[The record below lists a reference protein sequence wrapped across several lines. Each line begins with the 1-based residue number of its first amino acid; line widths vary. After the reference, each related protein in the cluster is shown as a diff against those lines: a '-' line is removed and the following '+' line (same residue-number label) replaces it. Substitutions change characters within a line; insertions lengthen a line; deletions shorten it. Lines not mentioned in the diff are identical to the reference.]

1 MAKESAQ
8 DSSSGISYDDD
19 DDDGGVDLTC
29 AAFATMFDDF
39 LEEELSTYI
48 YVLNSTYYVSTT

>member
-48 YVLNSTYYVSTT
+48 YVLN